1 MGGFAMDVAD
11 VVIPTGMELFYD
23 RLHFAPAV
31 KDRDRLYC
39 AGVIGVGADGVA
51 PADTEAQFTQA
62 FELLGNVLT
71 TAGVAFA
78 DVVDVTTFHVGL
90 QAHLRTFAKV
100 KDRYLKP
107 PYPAWTAIGVSELA
121 VPGGLV
127 EIKVVARLGR

>member
-1 MGGFAMDVAD
+1 MDVGD

-51 PADTEAQFTQA
+51 PADPEAQFTQA

-100 KDRYLKP
+100 KDRYVKP

-121 VPGGLV
+121 VLGGLV